1 MKKLLGFVTA
11 IAIVGCFA
19 CFSETASAQGTAATG
34 NAKSAEH
41 KVGLIDMAHVFKH
54 YEKFTALREELKTE
68 IQQSDG
74 KAKAM
79 AEQIQAVQKEM
90 QDFKQGSPEYLAR
103 EKQLAQAAS
112 DFEAFR
118 KVAQRDFL
126 RKESR
131 IYHTIY
137 MEVTDTVKKYAK
149 IYNYTLIM
157 RFNREDLD
165 TDDPKKLIQG
175 MNRQVVFHR
184 VDDDITLSVLDYLNR
199 SYKPKSSAPGGAP
212 ARSTS
217 RPSTGTKQR

>member
-1 MKKLLGFVTA
+1 MKKLMTSATVL
-11 IAIVGCFA
+11 AIVGCFA
-19 CFSETASAQGTAATG
+19 CFTETASAQNNTQSKTPVV
-34 NAKSAEH
+34 H
-41 KVGLIDMAHVFKH
+41 KVGLIDMAHVFKN

-68 IQQSDG
+68 IQQSDA

-137 MEVTDTVKKYAK
+137 MEVTETVQKYAK

-157 RFNREDLD
+157 RFNRESLD

-184 VDDDITLSVLDYLNR
+184 ADDDITLSVLDYLNR
-199 SYKPKSSAPGGAP
+199 NYKSQAGAAGGSATRPTPGNT
-212 ARSTS
+212 R
-217 RPSTGTKQR
+217 Q

>member
-1 MKKLLGFVTA
+1 MKKLITSAMVL
-11 IAIVGCFA
+11 AIVGCFA
-19 CFSETASAQGTAATG
+19 CFTETASAQG
-34 NAKSAEH
+34 SAQNKAPVVH
-41 KVGLIDMAHVFKH
+41 KVGLIDMAHVFKN
-54 YEKFTALREELKTE
+54 YEKFTALREELKAE
-68 IQQSDG
+68 IQQSDT

-157 RFNREDLD
+157 RFNRESLD

-184 VDDDITLSVLDYLNR
+184 ADDDITLSVLDYLNR
-199 SYKPKSSAPGGAP
+199 NYKSQKTATGPAPGSN
-212 ARSTS
+212 R
-217 RPSTGTKQR
+217 Q

>member
-1 MKKLLGFVTA
+1 MKKLLASVTVL
-11 IAIVGCFA
+11 AIVGSFV
-19 CFSETASAQGTAATG
+19 CFSETASAQTASPA
-34 NAKSAEH
+34 NAKTAEH

-54 YEKFTALREELKTE
+54 YEKFSALREELKSE

-79 AEQIQAVQKEM
+79 AERIQSIQKEM

-157 RFNREDLD
+157 RFNREGLD

-184 VDDDITLSVLDYLNR
+184 ADDDITLSVLDYLNR
-199 SYKPKSSAPGGAP
+199 SYKPKASAAKAPG
-212 ARSTS
+212 T
-217 RPSTGTKQR
+217 TKR

>member
-1 MKKLLGFVTA
+1 MKKLITSATVL
-11 IAIVGCFA
+11 AIVGCFA
-19 CFSETASAQGTAATG
+19 CFTETASAQTKG
-34 NAKSAEH
+34 NAQGKASVVH
-41 KVGLIDMAHVFKH
+41 KVGLIDMAHVFKN
-54 YEKFTALREELKTE
+54 YEKFTALREELKAE
-68 IQQSDG
+68 IQQSDA

-137 MEVTDTVKKYAK
+137 MEVTDTVKKYAS
-149 IYNYTLIM
+149 IYNYTLII
-157 RFNREDLD
+157 RFNRENLD

-184 VDDDITLSVLDYLNR
+184 ADDDITLSVLDYLNR
-199 SYKPKSSAPGGAP
+199 NYAKTSGTATRPAAPGTN
-212 ARSTS
+212 R
-217 RPSTGTKQR
+217 Q

>member
-1 MKKLLGFVTA
+1 MKKFITSAMV
-11 IAIVGCFA
+11 IAVAGCFG
-19 CFSETASAQGTAATG
+19 CLTETASAQSAAPA
-34 NAKSAEH
+34 NAKSVEH
-41 KVGLIDMAHVFKH
+41 KVGLIDMAHVFKN
-54 YEKFTALREELKTE
+54 YTKFTALREELKAE
-68 IQQSDG
+68 IQQSDA

-157 RFNREDLD
+157 RFNRESLD

-184 VDDDITLSVLDYLNR
+184 ADDDITLSVLDYLNR
-199 SYKPKSSAPGGAP
+199 SYKPSSAGAAPTRSGARPTPGTTN
-212 ARSTS
+212 R
-217 RPSTGTKQR
+217 

>member
-1 MKKLLGFVTA
+1 MKKLMTSATVL
-11 IAIVGCFA
+11 AIVGCFA
-19 CFSETASAQGTAATG
+19 CFTETASAQN
-34 NAKSAEH
+34 NAPRKTSSVVH
-41 KVGLIDMAHVFKH
+41 KVGLIDMAHVFKN

-68 IQQSDG
+68 IQQSDA

-137 MEVTDTVKKYAK
+137 MEVTETVQKYAK

-157 RFNREDLD
+157 RFNRESLD

-184 VDDDITLSVLDYLNR
+184 ADDDITLSVLDYLNR
-199 SYKPKSSAPGGAP
+199 NYKSQAGAAGGSATRPTPGKT
-212 ARSTS
+212 R
-217 RPSTGTKQR
+217 Q

>member
-1 MKKLLGFVTA
+1 MKKFITSAMVIA
-11 IAIVGCFA
+11 IAGCFG
-19 CFSETASAQGTAATG
+19 CLTETASAQNTAPA
-34 NAKSAEH
+34 NAKSVEH
-41 KVGLIDMAHVFKH
+41 KVGLIDMAHVFKN
-54 YEKFTALREELKTE
+54 YTKFTALREELKAE
-68 IQQSDG
+68 IQQSDA

-157 RFNREDLD
+157 RFNRENLD

-175 MNRQVVFHR
+175 MNRQVVYHR
-184 VDDDITLSVLDYLNR
+184 ADDDITLSVLDYLNR
-199 SYKPKSSAPGGAP
+199 SYKPSSAGAAP
-212 ARSTS
+212 TRSTT
-217 RPSTGTKQR
+217 RPTPGTKTR

>member
-1 MKKLLGFVTA
+1 MKKLITSATVL
-11 IAIVGCFA
+11 AIVGCFA
-19 CFSETASAQGTAATG
+19 CFTETASAQSQGSAQGKAAV
-34 NAKSAEH
+34 AH
-41 KVGLIDMAHVFKH
+41 KVGLIDMAHVFKN
-54 YEKFTALREELKTE
+54 YEKFSALREELKAE
-68 IQQSDG
+68 IQQSDA

-103 EKQLAQAAS
+103 EKQLAQKAS

-137 MEVTDTVKKYAK
+137 MEVTDTVKKYAS
-149 IYNYTLIM
+149 IYNYTLII
-157 RFNREDLD
+157 RFNRENLD

-184 VDDDITLSVLDYLNR
+184 ADDDITLSVLDYLNR
-199 SYKPKSSAPGGAP
+199 NYKNQSGSATRPTPGAK
-212 ARSTS
+212 R
-217 RPSTGTKQR
+217 Q

>member
-1 MKKLLGFVTA
+1 MKKLITSAAV

-19 CFSETASAQGTAATG
+19 CFNETASAQAPASA
-34 NAKSAEH
+34 NAKSVEH
-41 KVGLIDMAHVFKH
+41 KVGLIDMAHVFKN
-54 YEKFTALREELKTE
+54 YTKFTALREELKAE

-157 RFNREDLD
+157 RFNRESLD

-184 VDDDITLSVLDYLNR
+184 ADDDITLSVLDYLNR
-199 SYKPKSSAPGGAP
+199 AYKPSSGGSAAPT
-212 ARSTS
+212 RSTT
-217 RPSTGTKQR
+217 RPTPGTQQR

>member
-1 MKKLLGFVTA
+1 VKKIFTSATVIT
-11 IAIVGCFA
+11 IAGCLT
-19 CFSETASAQGTAATG
+19 CFNGTASAQTAAPAT
-34 NAKSAEH
+34 AKAVEH

-68 IQQSDG
+68 IQDSDT

-175 MNRQVVFHR
+175 MNRQVVYHR
-184 VDDDITLSVLDYLNR
+184 ADDDITLSVLDYLNR
-199 SYKPKSSAPGGAP
+199 SYKPTASATGPAKPG
-212 ARSTS
+212 TQ
-217 RPSTGTKQR
+217 QR

>member
-1 MKKLLGFVTA
+1 MKKLITSATVIA
-11 IAIVGCFA
+11 IAGCFA
-19 CFSETASAQGTAATG
+19 CLTETASAQGTAST
-34 NAKSAEH
+34 NAKSVEH
-41 KVGLIDMAHVFKH
+41 KVGLIDMAHVFKN
-54 YEKFTALREELKTE
+54 YTKFTALREELKAE
-68 IQQSDG
+68 IQQSDA

-79 AEQIQAVQKEM
+79 AEKIQAVQKEM

-157 RFNREDLD
+157 RFNRENLD

-175 MNRQVVFHR
+175 MNRQVVYHR
-184 VDDDITLSVLDYLNR
+184 ADDDITLSVLDYLNR
-199 SYKPKSSAPGGAP
+199 SYKPSSGGSSAAP
-212 ARSTS
+212 TRSTT
-217 RPSTGTKQR
+217 RPTPGTTNR

>member
-1 MKKLLGFVTA
+1 MRKLITSVTVIA
-11 IAIVGCFA
+11 IAGCLA
-19 CFSETASAQGTAATG
+19 CFTETASAQAPGG
-34 NAKSAEH
+34 AKPVEH
-41 KVGLIDMAHVFKH
+41 KVGLIDMAHVFKN
-54 YEKFTALREELKTE
+54 YEKFTALREELKAE
-68 IQQSDG
+68 IQKSDG
-74 KAKAM
+74 QAKAM
-79 AEQIQAVQKEM
+79 AERIQGIQKEM

-157 RFNREDLD
+157 RFNRENLD

-175 MNRQVVFHR
+175 MNRQVVYHR
-184 VDDDITLSVLDYLNR
+184 ADDDITLSVLDYLNR
-199 SYKPKSSAPGGAP
+199 SYKPKASPAGGNAPT
-212 ARSTS
+212 RSTS
-217 RPSTGTKQR
+217 RPSTGTKNR

>member
-1 MKKLLGFVTA
+1 MKKLLVSVSV
-11 IAIVGCFA
+11 IAIIACLA
-19 CFSETASAQGTAATG
+19 CFTETASAQGNTG
-34 NAKSAEH
+34 NSKTVEH

-68 IQQSDG
+68 IQQSDA

-157 RFNREDLD
+157 RFNRENLD

-184 VDDDITLSVLDYLNR
+184 ADDDITLSVLDYLNR
-199 SYKPKSSAPGGAP
+199 SYKPKSSGSGTPT
-212 ARSTS
+212 RSTS
-217 RPSTGTKQR
+217 RPKTSTNR

>member
-1 MKKLLGFVTA
+1 MKKLIASATVLA
-11 IAIVGCFA
+11 IISCFA
-19 CFSETASAQGTAATG
+19 CFAETAVAQSAPKG
-34 NAKSAEH
+34 NNAGVVH
-41 KVGLIDMAHVFKH
+41 KVGLIDMAHVFKN
-54 YEKFTALREELKTE
+54 YEKFTALREELKAE
-68 IQQSDG
+68 IQQSDTQ
-74 KAKAM
+74 AKAM
-79 AEQIQAVQKEM
+79 AEKIQTVQKEM
-90 QDFKQGSPEYLAR
+90 KDFKQGSPEYLAR

-157 RFNREDLD
+157 RFNRENLD

-184 VDDDITLSVLDYLNR
+184 ADDDITLSVLDYLNR
-199 SYKPKSSAPGGAP
+199 NYKNQG
-212 ARSTS
+212 STAT
-217 RPSTGTKQR
+217 RPTGSQQR

>member
-1 MKKLLGFVTA
+1 MRKLLASVPV
-11 IAIVGCFA
+11 IAMVGCLA
-19 CFSETASAQGTAATG
+19 CFTETGSAQAPAAASA
-34 NAKSAEH
+34 KSVEH
-41 KVGLIDMAHVFKH
+41 KVGLIDMAYVFKH
-54 YEKFTALREELKTE
+54 YEKFTALREELKAE
-68 IQQSDG
+68 IQKSDG
-74 KAKAM
+74 QAKAM
-79 AEQIQAVQKEM
+79 AERIQGVQKEM

-149 IYNYTLIM
+149 IYNYSLIM
-157 RFNREDLD
+157 RFNRENLD

-175 MNRQVVFHR
+175 MNRQVVFHLA
-184 VDDDITLSVLDYLNR
+184 DNDITLSVLDYLNR
-199 SYKPKSSAPGGAP
+199 SYKPKASPAGAGTP

-217 RPSTGTKQR
+217 RPATGTKNR

>member
-1 MKKLLGFVTA
+1 VKKLITSATVIA
-11 IAIVGCFA
+11 IAGCVT
-19 CFSETASAQGTAATG
+19 CFTETVSAQTPAPA
-34 NAKSAEH
+34 NAKSSVEH
-41 KVGLIDMAHVFKH
+41 KVGLIDMAHVFKN
-54 YEKFTALREELKTE
+54 YTKFSALREELKTE

-137 MEVTDTVKKYAK
+137 MEVTETVKKYAK

-157 RFNREDLD
+157 RFNRENLD

-184 VDDDITLSVLDYLNR
+184 ADDDITLSVLDYLNR
-199 SYKPKSSAPGGAP
+199 SYKPSSGGSSIAPT
-212 ARSTS
+212 RSTT
-217 RPSTGTKQR
+217 RPTPGTKTR

>member
-1 MKKLLGFVTA
+1 MKKLIASATVL
-11 IAIVGCFA
+11 AIVSCFA
-19 CFSETASAQGTAATG
+19 CFTETAVAQSAPKG
-34 NAKSAEH
+34 NNAGVVH
-41 KVGLIDMAHVFKH
+41 KVGLIDMAHVFKN
-54 YEKFTALREELKTE
+54 YEKFTALREELKAE
-68 IQQSDG
+68 IQQSDTQ
-74 KAKAM
+74 AKAM
-79 AEQIQAVQKEM
+79 AEKIQTVQKEM
-90 QDFKQGSPEYLAR
+90 KDFKQGSPEYLAR

-137 MEVTDTVKKYAK
+137 MEVTDTVKKYTK

-157 RFNREDLD
+157 RFNRENLD

-184 VDDDITLSVLDYLNR
+184 ADDDITLSVLDYLNR
-199 SYKPKSSAPGGAP
+199 NYKNQG
-212 ARSTS
+212 STAT
-217 RPSTGTKQR
+217 RPTGSQQR